1 MISIKIDNA
10 KTGWTKIPGT
20 TKKVIV
26 HFNDGNKKE
35 MDLLDF
41 ITLGKRDAKK
51 VIQIDCYT
59 ESDINSDPA
68 KA

>member
-1 MISIKIDNA
+1 MISIKIDKT

-20 TKKVIV
+20 TKIVVV

-41 ITLGKRDAKK
+41 ITLSKRDAKK
-51 VIQIDCYT
+51 AIQIDCYT

>member
-20 TKKVIV
+20 TKIVVV
-26 HFNDGNKKE
+26 HFNDGHKKA

-59 ESDINSDPA
+59 ESDINTNPA

>member
-1 MISIKIDNA
+1 MISIKIDKT
-10 KTGWTKIPGT
+10 KTGWTKIPGA

-41 ITLGKRDAKK
+41 ITLGKKDAKK

-59 ESDINSDPA
+59 ESDINTNSA

>member
-1 MISIKIDNA
+1 MISIKIDNT
-10 KTGWTKIPGT
+10 KTGWTKIPGA

-26 HFNDGNKKE
+26 HFNDGHKKT

-59 ESDINSDPA
+59 ESDINTNPA